1 MAVSFLL
8 RHLECNDRFL
18 APGWHSC
25 AQRSINPTC
34 TVLLGTSA
42 YQSVQD
48 ALFRRQH
55 RLVTAGDEAV

>member
-8 RHLECNDRFL
+8 KHLECNDCSL
-18 APGWHSC
+18 APCWHSC
-25 AQRSINPTC
+25 AQRSLDPTC
-34 TVLLGTSA
+34 TVLMGTSA